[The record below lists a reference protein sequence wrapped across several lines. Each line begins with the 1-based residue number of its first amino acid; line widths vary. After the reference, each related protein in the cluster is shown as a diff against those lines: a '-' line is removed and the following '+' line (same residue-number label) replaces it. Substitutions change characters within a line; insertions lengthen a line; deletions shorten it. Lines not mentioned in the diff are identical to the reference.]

1 MGTVLTGKRARIF
14 EETQS
19 LCHLRANAGEA
30 VSTWWPSRIVKKLAT
45 RIGKTKAR
53 SWRRATTSTTDTID
67 PCRFYDVVDDAKV
80 LEARFDPTSDQKTTA
95 DD

>member
-1 MGTVLTGKRARIF
+1 LGTVLTGKRARIF

-30 VSTWWPSRIVKKLAT
+30 VSTWWPTRIVKKLAT

-53 SWRRATTSTTDTID
+53 SWTSDDIDNNTID
-67 PCRFYDVVDDAKV
+67 PCRFYDAVDDAKV